1 MFKLCPNCGAHNAP
15 TANFCTKCGA
25 NLAGVA
31 ATQPQAPATPDTTN
45 GEADTV
51 SATSQSPVAT
61 APTADAKSGAAPE
74 TTKPISTQTTQA
86 DTAADSQAA
95 QSSESSAAATQTAPT
110 TDNTAT
116 DAPTSQAPQPTP
128 QPNPTVEATKQ
139 YAGSYWRY
147 LVDSIKHPASIE
159 RTYHSYFGLTSLA
172 ITIVSLALT
181 IALRAGSAFSS
192 LPGSLASSV
201 MSTFLKLLVLVAI
214 LAIGVIAIYYLGVR
228 GILGD
233 RRRRFLDFTTD
244 YAFHCNWMVFFS
256 VFTLLMQILG
266 LINVGS
272 AMLISLL
279 LTISLSLFFLAG
291 PYMLFTAQS
300 TNHFDKIYALLIVSV
315 LLAIVFMVITMF
327 GLASIMGSLYQ
338 GLNDFGRSFHY

>member
-1 MFKLCPNCGAHNAP
+1 M
-15 TANFCTKCGA
+15 
-25 NLAGVA
+25 
-31 ATQPQAPATPDTTN
+31 
-45 GEADTV
+45 
-51 SATSQSPVAT
+51 
-61 APTADAKSGAAPE
+61 
-74 TTKPISTQTTQA
+74 
-86 DTAADSQAA
+86 
-95 QSSESSAAATQTAPT
+95 
-110 TDNTAT
+110 
-116 DAPTSQAPQPTP
+116 
-128 QPNPTVEATKQ
+128 
-139 YAGSYWRY
+139 
-147 LVDSIKHPASIE
+147 
-159 RTYHSYFGLTSLA
+159 
-172 ITIVSLALT
+172 
-181 IALRAGSAFSS
+181 
-192 LPGSLASSV
+192 
-201 MSTFLKLLVLVAI
+201 LVLVAI

-338 GLNDFGRSFHY
+338 GLNDFGRSFNY

>member
-61 APTADAKSGAAPE
+61 APTANAKSGAVPE
-74 TTKPISTQTTQA
+74 TAKPISTQTTQA

-95 QSSESSAAATQTAPT
+95 PT

-116 DAPTSQAPQPTP
+116 HAPTSQASQPTP
-128 QPNPTVEATKQ
+128 QPNTTVEATKQ

-338 GLNDFGRSFHY
+338 GLNDFGRSFNY

>member
-31 ATQPQAPATPDTTN
+31 ATQPQAPATPGTTD
-45 GEADTV
+45 GKADTV
-51 SATSQSPVAT
+51 SATRQSPVAT

-74 TTKPISTQTTQA
+74 TAKPISTHTTQ
-86 DTAADSQAA
+86 
-95 QSSESSAAATQTAPT
+95 AAATQTAPT

-338 GLNDFGRSFHY
+338 GLNDFGRSFNY

>member
-61 APTADAKSGAAPE
+61 APTANAKSGAVPE
-74 TTKPISTQTTQA
+74 TAKPISTQTTQA

-95 QSSESSAAATQTAPT
+95 PT

-116 DAPTSQAPQPTP
+116 HAPTSQAPQPTP

-338 GLNDFGRSFHY
+338 GLNDFGRSFNY